1 MESLRF
7 QAYVIAMA
15 ELKRVG
21 NYFCVKVP
29 TVVYSW
35 EKPFWVKPTETIGPI
50 NLSKYSVE
58 YKIKYIQKECVVGFE
73 QFDAKHTLTLC
84 CAGGK
89 DIEIQFEN
97 EEAYKNGVTA
107 LEQELLY

>member
-1 MESLRF
+1 
-7 QAYVIAMA
+7 MA

-58 YKIKYIQKECVVGFE
+58 YKIKYIQKDCVVGFE
-73 QFDAKHTLTLC
+73 QFDTKHTLTLY
-84 CAGGK
+84 CAGCK
-89 DIEIQFEN
+89 DIEIQFED

-107 LEQELLY
+107 LEHELLF

>member
-1 MESLRF
+1 
-7 QAYVIAMA
+7 MA

-35 EKPFWVKPTETIGPI
+35 EKPFWVKPTGIVGGLD
-50 NLSKYSVE
+50 LSNFTVE
-58 YKIKYIQKECVVGFE
+58 YKIKYIQKEVVVGFE
-73 QFDAKHTLTLC
+73 QFDAKHTLILY

-89 DIEIQFEN
+89 DIEIQFEA
-97 EEAYKNGVTA
+97 EEAYKDGVLA
-107 LEQELLY
+107 LEHELLY